1 MNQFDLSR
9 AQLWKKDRFQRF
21 VVKSS
26 ESLEMAVKEGKIG
39 GDEQILIVE
48 RNGERLAFAIF
59 QIAYHHV
66 AQGELTGQPYLV
78 TF

>member
-21 VVKSS
+21 VVKGS
-26 ESLEMAVKEGKIG
+26 ELLSIAVKEKKIG
-39 GDEQILIVE
+39 EDDQILIVE

-66 AQGELTGQPYLV
+66 AQGELTGHPYLV
-78 TF
+78 NF